1 MGIIVTIAIIAIL
14 VCLGA
19 AGYFLV
25 QGGGDTE
32 AQNEAEG
39 RNKRMARAL
48 AVRVALSVALFLGIM
63 LSWAM
68 GWIAPTGLPV

>member
-25 QGGGDTE
+25 QGGE
-32 AQNEAEG
+32 SAEG
-39 RNKRMARAL
+39 KTGVAARNKRMARAL
-48 AVRVALSVALFLGIM
+48 AMRVALSIALFLGIM

-68 GWIAPTGLPV
+68 GWISPTGLPA